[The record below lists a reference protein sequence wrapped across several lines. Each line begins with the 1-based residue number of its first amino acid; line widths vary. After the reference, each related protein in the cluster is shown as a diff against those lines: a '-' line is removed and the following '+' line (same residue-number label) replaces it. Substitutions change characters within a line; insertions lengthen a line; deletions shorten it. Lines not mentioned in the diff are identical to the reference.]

1 MRRFQ
6 RKLVLLVTAPAM
18 LIGCG
23 NNGVSPPST
32 SATTGSTAT
41 QALTP
46 TQTLDGRFPVGSDKT
61 QLAIR
66 CWGQGSPVVI
76 FDGGHR
82 GGAGISSWQGS
93 RIVLDLQRRTRVC
106 TYDRAGTG
114 TSDPAPGHPRLLDDV
129 TADLHDLLGAAD
141 VHPPYLMVGSSGGGF
156 NVYHYAGRYPAE
168 VVGLVLLD
176 VPAGQ
181 ATMSPSDVEELAWDN
196 PGNPEHVD
204 YVPVE
209 RQMALHRLPIP
220 PIPVTVVT
228 GKYGQSSDP
237 QEQRVWLTGSSHP
250 VQVVLDGGH
259 NIYVDDPS
267 GVLAEIQKVLELAS
281 AR

>member
-1 MRRFQ
+1 
-6 RKLVLLVTAPAM
+6 
-18 LIGCG
+18 
-23 NNGVSPPST
+23 
-32 SATTGSTAT
+32 
-41 QALTP
+41 
-46 TQTLDGRFPVGSDKT
+46 
-61 QLAIR
+61 
-66 CWGQGSPVVI
+66 
-76 FDGGHR
+76 
-82 GGAGISSWQGS
+82 
-93 RIVLDLQRRTRVC
+93 
-106 TYDRAGTG
+106 
-114 TSDPAPGHPRLLDDV
+114 
-129 TADLHDLLGAAD
+129 
-141 VHPPYLMVGSSGGGF
+141 
-156 NVYHYAGRYPAE
+156 VYHYAGRYPAE